1 MQYRLIESFSN
12 STDPL
17 FPLPATDN
25 QIPVTRIPGKFEKDE
40 KLRGTIPEF
49 SENAKKE
56 KVIPSWLKC
65 TSRGKKITEEIGSI
79 EKWGKLG
86 WNFLILFQIGEI
98 KIRNFSFNISE
109 KLNFTWTLGKG
120 IANDPSRFFD
130 ILSYLILSSL
140 QGNKRFGQLNGRSIK
155 SSRNSTTEIQFRGV
169 WGIQKER
176 DTRDSRKWGFSPGTD
191 IFTFILRPYRAAL
204 SHKHFLYRVRS
215 NRGSKWYRFRENSRR
230 REHSFPL

>member
-1 MQYRLIESFSN
+1 M
-12 STDPL
+12 
-17 FPLPATDN
+17 
-25 QIPVTRIPGKFEKDE
+25 
-40 KLRGTIPEF
+40 
-49 SENAKKE
+49 
-56 KVIPSWLKC
+56 
-65 TSRGKKITEEIGSI
+65 
-79 EKWGKLG
+79 G

-140 QGNKRFGQLNGRSIK
+140 QGNKRFGQLSGRSIK

-215 NRGSKWYRFRENSRR
+215 NRGSKWYRFTENSRR
-230 REHSFPL
+230 RGHSFPL